1 VGIHETTIMHI
12 EFPKYEKP
20 GLE

>member
-1 VGIHETTIMHI
+1 MHI